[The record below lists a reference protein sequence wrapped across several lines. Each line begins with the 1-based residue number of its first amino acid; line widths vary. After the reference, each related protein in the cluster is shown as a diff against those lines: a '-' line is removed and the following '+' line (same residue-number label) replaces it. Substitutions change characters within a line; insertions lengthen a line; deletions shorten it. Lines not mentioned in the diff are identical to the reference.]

1 MRSGM
6 AGLLATVLAA
16 VMAGGCLETETP
28 LAPPQQGAVE
38 AKLVGNWELKEGD
51 KSTDIIVRNFDGHQL
66 YVELHD
72 PDKSPERYAVQV
84 TPLKGGSFA
93 QIRAL
98 TDDGTLEQKYVIMRA
113 DLAGDDKVNLRHL
126 NGEFFDDK
134 PHDTPQKL
142 RALLEANI
150 DNPAMYEGDPF
161 PLTRKAG

>member
-1 MRSGM
+1 MRSGT
-6 AGLLATVLAA
+6 AGLLATVLAT
-16 VMAGGCLETETP
+16 VMAGGCLETDAP
-28 LAPPQQGAVE
+28 LATPQQGAVE
-38 AKLVGNWELKEGD
+38 AKLVGNWTLKDGD
-51 KSTDIIVRNFDGHQL
+51 KSMDIIVRNFDGHQL

-72 PDKSPERYAVQV
+72 PEKSPQRYAAQV

-98 TDDGTLEQKYVIMRA
+98 TGDGTLERTYVIMRA
-113 DLAGDDKVNLRHL
+113 DLAGDDKVNLRQL

-142 RALLEANI
+142 RAVLEANI